1 MNINQQRRK
10 LLTLAGYTALGAT
23 LPYGLM
29 SSISQANTKQTV
41 HQWPPFDNS
50 IVIDGLSA
58 LFDYGVESF
67 SKETLA
73 LFKQSGIT
81 ALNTTV
87 PYPGDD
93 HKTTMEKIT
102 QVKKVIKQYPEYF
115 SLIRTASD
123 IILAKQT
130 QTVGI
135 IIGFQSS
142 EMFGNDL
149 SQIGYF
155 ADQGCRYMQLTY
167 NKRSQFGDGG
177 LEKDNLGLTPLG
189 IEAVREIQNNNVLLD
204 LSHSGQKTVSDAI
217 KIATKPLTISHTGC
231 NSIYRHPRN
240 NDDAELKAI
249 ADKGGVI
256 GLYLMPFLE
265 GGDGEVTA
273 ESLMRHIDYAIN
285 LCGEDHVSIGSD
297 QGVLPVDDG
306 PEYREMIRKDVERRV
321 AAGISAP
328 GESANRPPFIPQ
340 LNTIRRMEL
349 IAYQMKKRGH
359 SNRVIE
365 KVLGTNLLKLYQQI
379 W

>member
-204 LSHSGQKTVSDAI
+204 LSHSGQKNRFR
-217 KIATKPLTISHTGC
+217 C
-231 NSIYRHPRN
+231 N
-240 NDDAELKAI
+240 
-249 ADKGGVI
+249 
-256 GLYLMPFLE
+256 
-265 GGDGEVTA
+265 
-273 ESLMRHIDYAIN
+273 
-285 LCGEDHVSIGSD
+285 
-297 QGVLPVDDG
+297 
-306 PEYREMIRKDVERRV
+306 
-321 AAGISAP
+321 
-328 GESANRPPFIPQ
+328 
-340 LNTIRRMEL
+340 
-349 IAYQMKKRGH
+349 
-359 SNRVIE
+359 
-365 KVLGTNLLKLYQQI
+365 
-379 W
+379 